1 MRCPP
6 IKCRLPKKRCSL
18 STVVREVYDIRH
30 RKSLIALLRH
40 FVGNALRCSSN
51 SASSVFPIPT
61 GHPSRNCLQSNIMV
75 KRLYCENSERRHMRW
90 ELVAIALTAAA
101 LIGCRTEHPSPGK
114 PGPTTLS
121 TDDVNQK
128 VAQNRAVQAVI
139 WGMPAVNYELMFQAV
154 LSQVHGNFNQIVFWS
169 RPPDWKNQT
178 LTPNPNAIY
187 LMPFINTKDVG
198 PMVLEIPPASTD
210 GSITGNLDDAWQ
222 IALEDIGPLGAD
234 RGKGGKYLIL
244 PPGCKQRVPA
254 EYLPMPSDTYQNYA
268 LLRSIPHSGSEADI
282 AKALAYGK
290 RAKLYP
296 LSQAANP
303 SASTFLDASN
313 VIFDS
318 TIPYDLRYYESLN
331 RIVQNEPWLER
342 DKVMID
348 QLKSIGIEKGKSF
361 SPDAATEAMLKKAA
375 AEAHAWLDARY
386 ETLFTPYFDGAH
398 WAVPAAPDAVKGQSD
413 FYADPSSYAVDARAV
428 TYSIGYIGIKH
439 LGGGQF
445 YLMTSKDKDGQPLW
459 GATPTGSPSLR

>member
-1 MRCPP
+1 
-6 IKCRLPKKRCSL
+6 
-18 STVVREVYDIRH
+18 
-30 RKSLIALLRH
+30 
-40 FVGNALRCSSN
+40 
-51 SASSVFPIPT
+51 
-61 GHPSRNCLQSNIMV
+61 
-75 KRLYCENSERRHMRW
+75 
-90 ELVAIALTAAA
+90 
-101 LIGCRTEHPSPGK
+101 
-114 PGPTTLS
+114 
-121 TDDVNQK
+121 
-128 VAQNRAVQAVI
+128 
-139 WGMPAVNYELMFQAV
+139 
-154 LSQVHGNFNQIVFWS
+154 
-169 RPPDWKNQT
+169 
-178 LTPNPNAIY
+178 
-187 LMPFINTKDVG
+187 
-198 PMVLEIPPASTD
+198 MVLEIPPASTD

-244 PPGCKQRVPA
+244 PPGYKQRVPA

-459 GATPTGSPSLR
+459 GATTYRLTIPANAPTTQYWSATAYDRATHALIRNMPRASRASNDPGLQKNADGSVDIYFAPQAPSGKDANWVPTDPKDKFEVLFRLYGPEKPLFDKSWKLPDIEKQ